1 MARRLTIPLIVIALT
16 VTGCVRTTATQ
27 GYHDIR
33 ANWSFGTLEAKLPEG
48 YRAGDVAA
56 AAESALTRMGYTV
69 TDRAESE
76 QRATLEARQ
85 SGSAVFEKVVVRA
98 TPDGRRVRLK
108 ISVRPMGDEDSARI
122 LLDEMLVLLGL

>member
-1 MARRLTIPLIVIALT
+1 MARRLTIPLIVIALALA
-16 VTGCVRTTATQ
+16 GCARTTATQ

-33 ANWSFGTLEAKLPEG
+33 ADWSFGTLEAKLPAG

-56 AAESALTRMGYTV
+56 AAESALTRMGYTI

-76 QRATLEARQ
+76 QRATIEARQ
-85 SGSAVFEKVVVRA
+85 SGSTVFDKIVVRA
-98 TPDGRRVRLK
+98 TPDGRRVRVK

-122 LLDEMLVLLGL
+122 ILDEMLVLLGL